1 MLTHTEGG
9 FGGPSSS
16 SVELKNH
23 APARFWFVRCCVT
36 VRGGGGEKRN
46 TGADGRVRVDLFLA
60 TFDCFF
66 FLEGTAAGPTERSG
80 VSQGQLAAAFLAVRS
95 DKVATHTD
103 TR

>member
-16 SVELKNH
+16 SVELENH

-66 FLEGTAAGPTERSG
+66 FFFWLEFSLLSLRVDFEPSNAAGEAPRD
-80 VSQGQLAAAFLAVRS
+80 A
-95 DKVATHTD
+95 
-103 TR
+103 